1 MSCAEYVMDNVDK
14 GRPTGTFLHQSTQQ
28 LHKSLVV
35 CFISIKYVN
44 IFHLLVGDYIS
55 FLISIFMQNMPCFAR
70 DKFHAKM
77 KNKRVMFVETKEREL
92 CVFHLHNG
100 TYKTHIFREDYKR
113 VLIDYNMKHGDKIKL
128 TLNTK
133 DHYVF
138 LHPLDKNGFP
148 KKEGWR
154 CITYL

>member
-1 MSCAEYVMDNVDK
+1 
-14 GRPTGTFLHQSTQQ
+14 
-28 LHKSLVV
+28 
-35 CFISIKYVN
+35 
-44 IFHLLVGDYIS
+44 
-55 FLISIFMQNMPCFAR
+55 MQNMPCFAR